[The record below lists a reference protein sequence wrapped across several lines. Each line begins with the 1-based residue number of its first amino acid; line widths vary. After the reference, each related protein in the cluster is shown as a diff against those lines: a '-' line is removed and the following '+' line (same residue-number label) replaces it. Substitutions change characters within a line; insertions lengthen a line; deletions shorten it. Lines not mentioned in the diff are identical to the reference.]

1 MSTQAI
7 RLRTHLHSHSHKP
20 VRTRPSQRMPGVL
33 ALARIVARGYPTRRC
48 VLDWDWPYNMCLQLA
63 LPLSVRSAPATPRSA

>member
-7 RLRTHLHSHSHKP
+7 RLRTHTHSPTHMP
-20 VRTRPSQRMPGVL
+20 VRTRPSQRTPGVL
-33 ALARIVARGYPTRRC
+33 ALARIVARGYPTCRC

-63 LPLSVRSAPATPRSA
+63 LPLSVRSAPMTRRNA